1 MLICGLLCQR
11 ARTVFPTAIGA
22 RQGPPAYGVHPG
34 FTCTVASA
42 CANAQLVTTLMEM
55 SAAEVSIGRR
65 PHWGRAGSP

>member
-1 MLICGLLCQR
+1 MLTCGLLCQR

-55 SAAEVSIGRR
+55 SAAEVSIG
-65 PHWGRAGSP
+65 